1 MTPQMMLQSYQQDYQ
16 KFQGGRYVHRGA
28 DKLGEWQSTHEIDE
42 GIFGDELA
50 NVEDGTRPRVLRA
63 GQA

>member
-1 MTPQMMLQSYQQDYQ
+1 MTPQMILQSYQQYYR
-16 KFQGGRYVHRGA
+16 KFQGEGYVHRRA

-42 GIFGDELA
+42 GIFGDKLA